1 MSFLTGTPVHSP
13 QQMAQIPFYM
23 HIYSEGV
30 FTDIVITC
38 TSRANWAV
46 IVAKAVIQSVL
57 FLSCSGW
64 KEQLTERDS
73 QYHTIDLLHD
83 FQLLGRGEEWRG
95 PCSAAVS
102 AVSSPEHLSVEHGNG
117 SAFSPWG
124 RLPYPGWDRC
134 VPCPAPSVIKRP
146 SCAVTSGTEAGV
158 IRDPVSAPS
167 EEGTQTLTGQLR
179 VKPRTEY
186 LWRTTASSPPR
197 TPVGATSARRPSLL
211 PEQRIGPHQPC
222 QSIRKERITPHLL
235 LCVSSKET
243 RKRRTGFWQIF
254 SPLHCR
260 HKKCIW
266 PLPFCLLSHVNLP
279 KLYTV
284 IRVLFKT
291 C

>member
-1 MSFLTGTPVHSP
+1 MRFLTGTPVHGP

-23 HIYSEGV
+23 QIYSEGV

-38 TSRANWAV
+38 TSRAKRAV

-124 RLPYPGWDRC
+124 RLPYPGW
-134 VPCPAPSVIKRP
+134 
-146 SCAVTSGTEAGV
+146 AGV
-158 IRDPVSAPS
+158 CRARPPLSLSGPAVLSRLA
-167 EEGTQTLTGQLR
+167 R
-179 VKPRTEY
+179 R
-186 LWRTTASSPPR
+186 RASSVTPSQPPR
-197 TPVGATSARRPSLL
+197 RRVHRP
-211 PEQRIGPHQPC
+211 
-222 QSIRKERITPHLL
+222 
-235 LCVSSKET
+235 
-243 RKRRTGFWQIF
+243 WQG
-254 SPLHCR
+254 S
-260 HKKCIW
+260 W
-266 PLPFCLLSHVNLP
+266 G
-279 KLYTV
+279 
-284 IRVLFKT
+284 
-291 C
+291 